1 MGRVQGRVGVGLEA
15 RVGDGVEV
23 RVRVTGRA
31 RTRVS
36 GLLVRVWRA
45 EETGECVAAAGGA
58 CAAWG

>member
-1 MGRVQGRVGVGLEA
+1 MGVGLEA

-31 RTRVS
+31 RARVS
-36 GLLVRVWRA
+36 GLLVRVRRA
-45 EETGECVAAAGGA
+45 EETRECVAAAGGA